1 MSLAQNW
8 KVVILFVVVLPKG
21 SGFSDLYIHLGT
33 TMQFDRKRGE
43 SSQSEF
49 FFWAMVFEWGAL
61 LTAVGISL
69 WLQQQ
74 YFLLPF
80 AVHWM
85 AILYGVI
92 GSIPCLLL
100 LYFLLSTTG
109 WKWKPLQNIYE
120 ILDDFLPTL
129 REMSTW
135 QLIVLGL
142 SAGIGEES
150 LFRGVL
156 QPMLT
161 WMMPVSVSI
170 VVTSLV
176 FGLLHAVTPT
186 YFILATMISIYL
198 GWMAVVCD
206 NLLVPIL
213 IHGIYD
219 AIAFYWVKQSHQK

>member
-1 MSLAQNW
+1 MFFAQEW
-8 KVVILFVVVLPKG
+8 KVVILFVVVVRKG
-21 SGFSDLYIHLGT
+21 NEFSGIYIYLGT
-33 TMQFDRKRGE
+33 TMQFDRKRE
-43 SSQSEF
+43 ETFQSRF
-49 FFWAMVFEWGAL
+49 FLWAMVFEWGTL
-61 LTAVGISL
+61 LSAVGISL

-80 AVHWM
+80 YFHWT
-85 AILYGVI
+85 AFFYGVI

-100 LYFLLSTTG
+100 LYFLLSPTG
-109 WKWKPLQNIYE
+109 RRLKSLQDIYE
-120 ILDDFLPTL
+120 IVEDFLPTL

-135 QLIVLGL
+135 QLVVLGL

-161 WMMPVSVSI
+161 WVMPVPVGI
-170 VVTSLV
+170 VATSLV
-176 FGLLHAVTPT
+176 FGLLHALTPT

-198 GWMAVVCD
+198 GCIVVVYD

-219 AIAFYWVKQSHQK
+219 AIAFYWLKQSHHQ